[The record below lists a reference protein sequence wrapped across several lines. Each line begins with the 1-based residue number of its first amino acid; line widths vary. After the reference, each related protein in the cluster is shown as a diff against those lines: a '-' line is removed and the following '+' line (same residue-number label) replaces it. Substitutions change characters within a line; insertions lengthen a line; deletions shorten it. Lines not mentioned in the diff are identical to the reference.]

1 MPGRHDAAHGPGA
14 PIDAWLIPPDNP
26 PQRVAD
32 KRRQP
37 MRLSALF
44 AEFCQYLRVEKEA
57 APRSIETYRWCFGDF
72 ESFAMQ
78 DVGGTVLVT
87 HFTADRCR
95 DYLYALSAR
104 GLQTNSIRVRLATL
118 GSFGKWAV
126 RREKLDKNPLDLI
139 TRPRRKAR
147 LPRVPRWETV
157 QRLLAESCDQ
167 RERAIVALMAYG
179 GLRRSEVVALDVDDY
194 APEFG
199 LRRVR
204 GKGGHEAAVPLPEVA
219 KVIVSEYLAKERV
232 GRGSQNP
239 MFVVRYRTRGGV
251 WEERRMADHR
261 VWKIIKALGQRA
273 GLPEL
278 HPHAFRH
285 GCGVE
290 LHRRTGGNLRVVQEH
305 LRHADIQTT
314 TVYTRVTQH
323 ELQQV
328 VSVFDKP
335 GS

>member
-1 MPGRHDAAHGPGA
+1 
-14 PIDAWLIPPDNP
+14 
-26 PQRVAD
+26 
-32 KRRQP
+32 

-44 AEFCQYLRVEKEA
+44 EEFVTFLRVEKEA

-72 ESFAMQ
+72 LAFAMQ

-95 DYLYALSAR
+95 DYQHSLAGR
-104 GLQTNSIRVRLATL
+104 GLQANSIRVRLATL

-126 RREKLDKNPLDLI
+126 RREKLDKNPLDLL

-147 LPRVPRWETV
+147 LPRVPKWETI
-157 QRLLAESCDQ
+157 QQLLAQSSDP
-167 RERAIVALMAYG
+167 RERAVVALMAYG
-179 GLRRSEVVALDVDDY
+179 GLRRSEVVSLDLGDY

-204 GKGGHEAAVPLPEVA
+204 GKGGQEAAVPLPEIA
-219 KVIVSEYLAKERV
+219 RAIVSDYLAKDRTNV
-232 GRGSQNP
+232 TSRDP
-239 MFVVRYRTRGGV
+239 MFVVRYQTRAGHWRESRITG
-251 WEERRMADHR
+251 HR
-261 VWKIIKALGQRA
+261 VWKLIKALGRRA

-285 GCGVE
+285 SGGAG
-290 LHRRTGGNLRVVQEH
+290 LLRRTGGNLRVVQEH

-314 TVYTRVTQH
+314 TMYTRLTQH
-323 ELQQV
+323 ELQQAV
-328 VSVFDKP
+328 TVFDRKEA
-335 GS
+335 